1 MIHPQEKEQS
11 NSMGEYIIDAFKE
24 TSLNLLLENLDK
36 YQVQHIASAL
46 LMKNGKK

>member
-24 TSLNLLLENLDK
+24 SSLNLFLENFDK
-36 YQVQHIASAL
+36 YQI
-46 LMKNGKK
+46 